1 MFQYDFIRNAFL
13 AGLALSVVSGLVGY
27 FIVLRRQT
35 FAGEALSDVAFTGAV
50 AGAILGINP
59 LAGMVVL
66 TIMGALAIGSF
77 SIHIAERDVAVGI
90 VLAWVLG
97 LGVLFL
103 SLFSI
108 SGGTSGFSG
117 VTILFGSILSISS
130 SETIIIG
137 AVAAAILLAMVI
149 IARPLFFISLD
160 PEVATAKGIPT
171 RLISVGFMIL

>member
-77 SIHIAERDVAVGI
+77 SIHIAEKGCCRGHST
-90 VLAWVLG
+90 G
-97 LGVLFL
+97 LGAGDWA
-103 SLFSI
+103 SFS
-108 SGGTSGFSG
+108 SAFSALAAG
-117 VTILFGSILSISS
+117 Q
-130 SETIIIG
+130 
-137 AVAAAILLAMVI
+137 AV
-149 IARPLFFISLD
+149 S
-160 PEVATAKGIPT
+160 PE
-171 RLISVGFMIL
+171 